1 MPVRSPGRTLG
12 APVIG
17 RRVGG
22 LRYSVVQS
30 CKMNTE
36 LDAECKVIKSDELE
50 VEVASGAMT
59 RLAGV
64 SQALV
69 GAEGIHLA
77 VATIP
82 PGCASSPHY
91 HVNCESAIYVLKGK
105 GRFLTG
111 KQLDNSLAIATGD
124 FIYVP
129 PNSVHQPVNDSLT
142 EPMELIVARNAPT
155 EIVVEHAPSTE

>member
-1 MPVRSPGRTLG
+1 MAVRAPGRTLG
-12 APVIG
+12 SPAIG
-17 RRVGG
+17 IRVGG
-22 LRYSVVQS
+22 MRYSVVQS
-30 CKMNTE
+30 CQMNTE
-36 LDAECKVIKSDELE
+36 IDAECKVIKSDELE

-111 KQLDNSLAIATGD
+111 KRLDNSLAIATGD

-129 PNSVHQPVNDSLT
+129 PYSVHQPINDSLK

-155 EIVVEHAPSTE
+155 EIVVEHDPSAE